1 MSGIAAKFSLPL
13 GGFSLAAEFEAPA
26 RGITGLVGPSGSGK
40 TSLLRCVAGLEAK
53 AAGRLTV
60 NGECWQDSARGLFLP
75 PQRRAL
81 GYVFQDAALFPHLSV
96 RGNLEYGWKRVPPQE
111 RRQDFEQVA
120 ELLGLGALLDRKP
133 ARLSGGER
141 QRVAMGRALLAAPR
155 LLLMDEPLAALD
167 QASKAEILPY
177 LERLHQE
184 LAIPVLYVSHSPDE
198 VARLADH
205 LVLLERGR
213 VVASGELHE
222 MLARLDSPLSHGE
235 QAGVVVDTVVGGHD
249 EPYHLSWLD
258 FPGGRFAVPRV
269 ACQPGQPKRL
279 RVHARDVSLALEHH
293 GGTSILNIF
302 PVTVSAIA
310 EDTPAKLLVRLDA
323 AGTPL
328 LAGITKKSGAV
339 LGLEPGMRLYAQ
351 VKSVA
356 LLD

>member
-1 MSGIAAKFSLPL
+1 VSGITARFSLSL
-13 GGFSLAAEFEAPA
+13 GSFGLEAEFNAPA
-26 RGITGLVGPSGSGK
+26 KGITGLIGPSGSGK

-53 AAGRLTV
+53 AAGRLMV
-60 NGECWQDSARGLFLP
+60 NGECWQDSALGLCLP
-75 PQRRAL
+75 PHRRAL
-81 GYVFQDAALFPHLSV
+81 GYVFQDAALFPHLGV
-96 RGNLEYGWKRVPPQE
+96 RGNLEYGWKRVPAQE
-111 RRQDFEQVA
+111 RRQDFDQVV
-120 ELLGLGALLDRKP
+120 ELLGIGALLDRKP

-205 LVLLERGR
+205 LVLLEQGR

-222 MLARLDSPLSHGE
+222 MLARLDLSLSHGE

-258 FPGGRFAVPRV
+258 FPGGRFAVPQV
-269 ACQPGQPKRL
+269 ASPPGQPKRL
-279 RVHARDVSLALEHH
+279 RIHARDVSLSLEHH
-293 GGTSILNIF
+293 SGTSILNIF
-302 PVTVSAIA
+302 PVRVTAIA

-328 LAGITKKSGAV
+328 LASITKKSGAV
-339 LGLEPGMRLYAQ
+339 LSLEPGMRLYAQ

>member
-1 MSGIAAKFSLPL
+1 VSGIEARFSLPL
-13 GGFSLAAEFEAPA
+13 GSFGLEAEFAAPA
-26 RGITGLVGPSGSGK
+26 RGITGLIGPSGSGK

-53 AAGRLTV
+53 AAGQLTV

-75 PQRRAL
+75 PHRRAV
-81 GYVFQDAALFPHLSV
+81 GYVFQDAALFPHLGV

-111 RRQDFEQVA
+111 RRQDFEQVV
-120 ELLGLGALLDRKP
+120 ELLGIGPLLDRKP

-167 QASKAEILPY
+167 QASKSEILPY
-177 LERLHQE
+177 LERLHRE

-205 LVLLERGR
+205 LVLLEQGR

-222 MLARLDSPLSHGE
+222 MLARLDLSLSHGE

-269 ACQPGQPKRL
+269 ACPPGQPKRL
-279 RVHARDVSLALEHH
+279 RVHARDVSLSLERHS
-293 GGTSILNIF
+293 GTSILNIF
-302 PVTVSAIA
+302 PVTVTAIA
-310 EDTPAKLLVRLDA
+310 EDSPAKLLVRLDA

-328 LAGITKKSGAV
+328 LAGITKKSGAL
-339 LGLEPGMRLYAQ
+339 LGLEPGMSLYAQ

>member
-1 MSGIAAKFSLPL
+1 MSGITAQFSLPL
-13 GGFSLAAEFEAPA
+13 GGFRLDAEFEAPA
-26 RGITGLVGPSGSGK
+26 QGITSLFGPSGSGK

-53 AAGRLTV
+53 ASGRLTV
-60 NGECWQDSARGLFLP
+60 NGECWQDSERGLFLP
-75 PQRRAL
+75 PHRRAV
-81 GYVFQDAALFPHLSV
+81 GYVFQEAALFPHLSV
-96 RGNLEYGWKRVPPQE
+96 RGNLEYGWKRVPRQE
-111 RRQDFEQVA
+111 RRQDFDQVA
-120 ELLGLGALLDRKP
+120 DLLGIGPLLDRKP
-133 ARLSGGER
+133 IRLSGGER
-141 QRVAMGRALLAAPR
+141 QRVAMGRALLAAPS

-167 QASKAEILPY
+167 QASKADILPY

-198 VARLADH
+198 VARLADY

-222 MLARLDSPLSHGE
+222 MLARLDLSLSHGE

-249 EPYHLSWLD
+249 ETYHLSWLD
-258 FPGGRFAVPRV
+258 FPGGRFAVPQV
-269 ACQPGQPKRL
+269 ASPPGHRKRL
-279 RVHARDVSLALEHH
+279 RVHARDVSLSLEHH
-293 GGTSILNIF
+293 SGTSILNIF
-302 PVTVSAIA
+302 PVTVSEIA

-339 LGLEPGMRLYAQ
+339 LGLKPGMPLYAQ

>member
-1 MSGIAAKFSLPL
+1 MSGIAARFSLPL
-13 GGFSLAAEFEAPA
+13 GSFSLDAVFEAPA
-26 RGITGLVGPSGSGK
+26 RGITGLIGPSGSGK
-40 TSLLRCVAGLEAK
+40 TSLLRCVAGLEAR
-53 AAGRLTV
+53 ASGQLTV
-60 NGECWQDSARGLFLP
+60 NGECWQDSQRSLFLP
-75 PQRRAL
+75 PHQRAV

-96 RGNLEYGWKRVPPQE
+96 RGNLEYGWKRVPSQE
-111 RRQDFEQVA
+111 RRQDFNQVV
-120 ELLGLGALLDRKP
+120 ELLGIGPLLERKP

-141 QRVAMGRALLAAPR
+141 QRVAMGRALLTAPR

-167 QASKAEILPY
+167 PASKAEILPY

-184 LAIPVLYVSHSPDE
+184 LSIPVLYVSHSPDE

-213 VVASGELHE
+213 VVASGELHQ
-222 MLARLDSPLSHGE
+222 MLARLDLSLSHGE

-249 EPYHLSWLD
+249 APYHLSWLD
-258 FPGGRFAVPRV
+258 FSGGRFFVPQV
-269 ACQPGQPKRL
+269 ACETGQPKRL
-279 RVHARDVSLALEHH
+279 RVHARDVSLSLERHS
-293 GGTSILNIF
+293 GTSILNIF
-302 PVTVSAIA
+302 PVTVKEVA
-310 EDTPAKLLVRLDA
+310 EDAPSKLLVRLDA

-339 LGLEPGMRLYAQ
+339 LGLEPGMTLYAQ